1 MTNLNKL
8 NSIKKV
14 KKPVYLLKKETLSNK
29 MIKYSTNLQEL
40 AFDYILNHDKI
51 DNDCIFNTVL
61 ALSNC

>member
-40 AFDYILNHDKI
+40 AFDYILNHDNSI
-51 DNDCIFNTVL
+51 MILYLIQF
-61 ALSNC
+61 